1 MPDPLVIDVE
11 PLTRQRGLQSQGT
24 VVAPI
29 EPIAVP
35 GGLIAGDGPVRLQ
48 YRLTHTGEGRIWLE
62 ADVAA
67 RAQLTCD
74 RCLESFEVDLHA
86 HYEEEYR
93 PRPAGAGPD
102 AESEEDAGATR
113 VAYYDD
119 HHVDLREGIRQ
130 NLLLAMPAKQLC
142 RLECRGLCPRCGK
155 NLNEGPCDC
164 QDDEVDPRLAALD
177 LWLREHGK
185 GEEGDHGGSEA

>member
-1 MPDPLVIDVE
+1 MADPLVIDIE
-11 PLTRQRGLQSQGT
+11 PLTRQRGLQSSGT

-29 EPIAVP
+29 DPIPVP
-35 GGLIAGDGPVRLQ
+35 GGDIAAEGPVRLK

-62 ADVAA
+62 ADLAA
-67 RAQLTCD
+67 RARLTCD
-74 RCLESFEVDLHA
+74 RCLEAFETELHTR
-86 HYEEEYR
+86 YEEEFR
-93 PRPAGAGPD
+93 PRPAGAGAEEEPD
-102 AESEEDAGATR
+102 DAGETR

-130 NLLLAMPAKQLC
+130 NLILAVPAKQLC
-142 RLECRGLCPRCGK
+142 RLGCQGLCPRCGK

-164 QDDEVDPRLAALD
+164 REEALDPRLAALD
-177 LWLREHGK
+177 QWLREHGK